1 MIDYNALVRGA
12 NLSIRVVSKR
22 LIEDIAEQKTINAK
36 NDNFAFA
43 LHVRIVI
50 QFALLELTCVAKAL
64 LNTKHPY
71 AKRYHNKNLKAYSS
85 ECYKMLYHFG
95 KARKH
100 SIWSKFEG
108 TIAAIGDTELTE
120 RYKDI
125 TKQLATFGDTQID
138 KPLRDITMHYD
149 EDMLAVYDKTVALK
163 SEDAAAK
170 YYCDFND
177 ILRQMLQLATDV
189 VVRLDEPA
197 EPATMKLST
206 DLLDNGRCSEL
217 QNNQKLRDDIDVVIV
232 QGPKEMDAT
241 ASLKRRLE
249 HTLANMKIIV
259 ERLPKDQAESL
270 LDELR
275 IPIDQCNTQMLLR
288 QTFMDIA
295 VVCEAFLN
303 STNTMEACLNL
314 RRLVIHEAAMM
325 DLLYGYEEETRDKKQ
340 WTEIKRLV
348 PQSLIAR
355 AVGIEMLMSMLIIFI
370 DKDKRHGFVHL
381 YDDKGNARVK
391 EFVDSMERLDF
402 KYEMGV
408 STTVAMLYEQMMQ
421 FLADLMNTIAAK
433 KHQEAEDS
441 TKRLNEMFD
450 SMIAAIQQAPVEEE
464 KKQHNVE
471 VIEGIKQRIKEI
483 DTL

>member
-1 MIDYNALVRGA
+1 MIDYNALIRGA
-12 NLSIRVVSKR
+12 NLSIRMVSKR
-22 LIEDIAEQKTINAK
+22 LIEGVAEQKATNAK
-36 NDNFAFA
+36 NESFAFV
-43 LHVRIVI
+43 LHVRAVI
-50 QFALLELTCVAKAL
+50 ELALLELTCVAKAL
-64 LNTKHPY
+64 FNTQHPY

-100 SIWSKFEG
+100 SIWRIFEEIVVALG
-108 TIAAIGDTELTE
+108 DSEIAG

-125 TKQLATFGDTQID
+125 TKQLVTFGDTQID

-149 EDMLAVYDKTVALK
+149 VDMLAVYDKTVALK
-163 SEDAAAK
+163 SEEIVAK

-177 ILRQMLQLATDV
+177 ILQQMLQLTIDV
-189 VVRLDEPA
+189 ADRLDEPT
-197 EPATMKLST
+197 EQATIKIST
-206 DLLDNGRCSEL
+206 SILDNGRCGEF
-217 QNNQKLRDDIDVVIV
+217 QDNPKLRDAIEMVIA
-232 QGPKEMDAT
+232 QGPKELDETAT
-241 ASLKRRLE
+241 LKRSLE
-249 HTLANMKIIV
+249 QTLAKMKNLAQ
-259 ERLPKDQAESL
+259 RLPKDEADNL
-270 LDELR
+270 YAELR
-275 IPIDQCNTQMLLR
+275 IPIDLCNTQMLLR
-288 QTFMDIA
+288 HTFMDLA

-325 DLLYGYEEETRDKKQ
+325 GLLYGYEEDTRDKKQ
-340 WTEIKRLV
+340 WEVIKRLV

-355 AVGIEMLMSMLIIFI
+355 AAALEGLMDILIVFI

-381 YDDKGNARVK
+381 YDDKGNVRVQ

-408 STTVAMLYEQMMQ
+408 SMTVAKLYEQMML

-464 KKQHNVE
+464 QKQHSVG
-471 VIEGIKQRIKEI
+471 VIKGIKQRINDVEI
-483 DTL
+483 L